1 MTTITKTKRFDEM
14 MAEDA
19 RRVAGEWL
27 EIGTDEAKTML
38 RITLDAM
45 RDGERLPEP
54 AEMAKHDLCSYLT
67 KNEVEIAWPI
77 FIRKL
82 SNTLR
87 LV

>member
-1 MTTITKTKRFDEM
+1 MTITKTKRFEEM

-19 RRVAGEWL
+19 RRIAGEWL
-27 EIGTDEAKTML
+27 EMGTEAAKDML
-38 RITLDAM
+38 HLTLEALHN
-45 RDGERLPEP
+45 GEPLPEP
-54 AEMAKHDLCSYLT
+54 AELAKDYLRSYLP
-67 KNEVEIAWPI
+67 KCEIELAWPI